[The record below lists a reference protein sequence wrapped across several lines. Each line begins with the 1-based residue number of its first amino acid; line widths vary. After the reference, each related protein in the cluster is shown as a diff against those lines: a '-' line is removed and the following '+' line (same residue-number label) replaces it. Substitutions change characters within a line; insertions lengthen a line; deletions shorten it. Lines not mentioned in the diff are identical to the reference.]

1 MGGVP
6 DEQVDSEST
15 NRVFAWDEKSVLK
28 DLLYMTATCLIA
40 TAFLLIIE
48 HGIIRRAL
56 SNLRRREPPTQPQPI
71 GQLIDGNVIAMDVVN
86 NNLEDDD
93 VSDLTSRINAM
104 SVDELKSQSLVLQN
118 VSKYYGSF
126 LAVNQVS
133 LEIKEY
139 VTPLFTYPI

>member
-1 MGGVP
+1 
-6 DEQVDSEST
+6 
-15 NRVFAWDEKSVLK
+15 
-28 DLLYMTATCLIA
+28 MTATCLIA

-56 SNLRRREPPTQPQPI
+56 SNLRRRRPPTQPQPI